1 MSSSNNGSVI
11 SKIKFPQPAWR
22 YFLLFQSWSQLQAWS
37 VLIFATILIING
49 IIIFFGVKLL
59 PLEGVLAGAIIG
71 SLCSVFM
78 VLPAEFELGQCSI
91 KLLALVKSEIES
103 LGYVQRESENG
114 LTVYQQKLPKIF
126 RWEEGNVYVGKSGA
140 NVNVRGAFIIVLKVQ
155 RSLLRHQENECA

>member
-11 SKIKFPQPAWR
+11 SKIKFPHPAWR
-22 YFLLFQSWSQLQAWS
+22 YLLLFQSWSQLQSWS
-37 VLIFATILIING
+37 ALILGTIIIING

-71 SLCSVFM
+71 SLCSLFT
-78 VLPAEFELGQCSI
+78 VLPAEFELSQCSI

-103 LGYVQRESENG
+103 LGYVQRESEKG
-114 LTVYQQKLPKIF
+114 LTVYQQNLPKIF
-126 RWEEGNVYVGKSGA
+126 RWQEGNVCVTQSGV

-155 RSLLRHQENECA
+155 RSLLKYQANEYA